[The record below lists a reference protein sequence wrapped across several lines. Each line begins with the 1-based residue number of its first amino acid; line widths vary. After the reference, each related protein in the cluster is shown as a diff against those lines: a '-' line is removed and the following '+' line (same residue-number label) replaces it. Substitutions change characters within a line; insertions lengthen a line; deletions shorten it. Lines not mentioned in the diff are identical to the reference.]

1 MTLSFA
7 IDDLVRQLPDG
18 TVVTDEVR
26 LDKYRRDRS
35 QDPNVGMPFEAPDP
49 NRSAWRGVWSVGW
62 SFGVR
67 WMPGHLD

>member
-1 MTLSFA
+1 MTLSLD

-35 QDPNVGMPFEAPDP
+35 QDPNIGMPLA
-49 NRSAWRGVWSVGW
+49 A
-62 SFGVR
+62 VR
-67 WMPGHLD
+67 PTTVEQIQTAVPALR